1 MEIGTE
7 ILLKRI
13 QDCPEEFAE
22 NDIHGLG
29 RWARV
34 LNAARECLPRE
45 EIDAIKK
52 AMDESRRKYLLD
64 KFNEQVL
71 KTLAGEDTDKELEA
85 YLTTPIRGTNAI
97 RGPFDTG
104 GVITNSQQYGH
115 GWTDPRGMLSQ
126 GGMLN
131 SAQNSN
137 MDLRG
142 QQEMMQKQY
151 AASQAT
157 AEMHARYAAKEAGAG
172 SAGFWRK
179 LGLGRGS

>member
-13 QDCPEEFAE
+13 QDCPEEFADH
-22 NDIHGLG
+22 DIHGIG
-29 RWARV
+29 RWTRV
-34 LNAARECLPRE
+34 LNAAKECLPKE

-52 AMDESRRKYLLD
+52 AMDESRKKHLLD

-71 KTLAGEDTDKELEA
+71 KTLAGENTDTGLEKQA
-85 YLTTPIRGTNAI
+85 YLTTGAVNSTFTN
-97 RGPFDTG
+97 
-104 GVITNSQQYGH
+104 GVITNSTVYGQ

-126 GGMLN
+126 GEFLS
-131 SAQNSN
+131 SAQNSQYP
-137 MDLRG
+137 

-157 AEMHARYAAKEAGAG
+157 AEMHARYAAKEAAAG
-172 SAGFWRK
+172 SAGFWSR
-179 LGLGRGS
+179 LGFGRGS

>member
-13 QDCPEEFAE
+13 QDCPEEFE
-22 NDIHGLG
+22 FQDIHGIG
-29 RWARV
+29 RWTRV
-34 LNAARECLPRE
+34 LHAAKECLPKE
-45 EIDAIKK
+45 ELDAIKK
-52 AMDESRRKYLLD
+52 AMEESRRQHLLD

-115 GWTDPRGMLSQ
+115 GFTDPRGVLSQ
-126 GGMLN
+126 GGML
-131 SAQNSN
+131 SSN
-137 MDLRG
+137 GNAALLMRQS
-142 QQEMMQKQY
+142 QQEMAQQQY

-157 AEMHARYAAKEAGAG
+157 AEMHARYAAKDKARN
-172 SAGFWRK
+172 AGFFSK
-179 LGLGRGS
+179 LGFGRGS

>member
-34 LNAARECLPRE
+34 IHAAKECLPKE
-45 EIDAIKK
+45 EADAIKK
-52 AMDESRRKYLLD
+52 AMEESKRQYLLD

-71 KTLAGEDTDKELEA
+71 KTLAGENTDTGLENQA
-85 YLTTPIRGTNAI
+85 YLTTGSINSTFTN
-97 RGPFDTG
+97 

-115 GWTDPRGMLSQ
+115 GFTDPRGVLSQ
-126 GGMLN
+126 GGML
-131 SAQNSN
+131 SSN
-137 MDLRG
+137 GNAALLMRQS

-157 AEMHARYAAKEAGAG
+157 AEMHARYAAKEAAAG
-172 SAGFWRK
+172 SAGFWGK

>member
-13 QDCPEEFAE
+13 QDCPEEFADH
-22 NDIHGLG
+22 DIHGLG
-29 RWARV
+29 RWTRV
-34 LNAARECLPRE
+34 LHAARECLPKE

-52 AMDESRRKYLLD
+52 AMDESKRQYLLD

-71 KTLAGEDTDKELEA
+71 KTLAGENTDKQLEA
-85 YLTTPIRGTNAI
+85 YLTTPTNF
-97 RGPFDTG
+97 PFTG
-104 GVITNSQQYGH
+104 GVINNQSISNSQQYGH

-151 AASQAT
+151 NATQKAEKARNAAMQQS
-157 AEMHARYAAKEAGAG
+157 G
-172 SAGFWRK
+172 SGLLGK
-179 LGLGRGS
+179 LGFGRWF

>member
-22 NDIHGLG
+22 HDIHGIG

-52 AMDESRRKYLLD
+52 AMDESRRKHLLD

-71 KTLAGEDTDKELEA
+71 KTLAGETDTESDRQS
-85 YLTTPIRGTNAI
+85 YLTTGAVNSTFTN
-97 RGPFDTG
+97 
-104 GVITNSQQYGH
+104 GVITNSQQYGQ
-115 GWTDPRGMLSQ
+115 GWTDPRHGLLT
-126 GGMLN
+126 G
-131 SAQNSN
+131 
-137 MDLRG
+137 G
-142 QQEMMQKQY
+142 QQQYYPTEEAEKAKNAAMQQ
-151 AASQAT
+151 S
-157 AEMHARYAAKEAGAG
+157 G
-172 SAGFWRK
+172 SGLLGK
-179 LGLGRGS
+179 LGFGRWF

>member
-34 LNAARECLPRE
+34 LYAAKECLPKE

-52 AMDESRRKYLLD
+52 AMDESRRKHLLD

-71 KTLAGEDTDKELEA
+71 KTLAGENTDKELEA
-85 YLTTPIRGTNAI
+85 YLTTPTNF
-97 RGPFDTG
+97 PFTN

-131 SAQNSN
+131 SAQGSN

-151 AASQAT
+151 NATQKAEKARNAAMQQS
-157 AEMHARYAAKEAGAG
+157 G
-172 SAGFWRK
+172 SGLLGK
-179 LGLGRGS
+179 LGFGRWF

>member
-34 LNAARECLPRE
+34 LYAAKECLPKE

-52 AMDESRRKYLLD
+52 AMDESRRKHLLD

-71 KTLAGEDTDKELEA
+71 KTLAGENTDTGLENQA
-85 YLTTPIRGTNAI
+85 YLTTGSINRT
-97 RGPFDTG
+97 FTG
-104 GVITNSQQYGH
+104 GVINNQSISNSQQFGH

-126 GGMLN
+126 GDFLS
-131 SAQNSN
+131 SAQHASQL
-137 MDLRG
+137 MG
-142 QQEMMQKQY
+142 QSQQEMAQQQYNAIQKAEKARNAAMQQ
-151 AASQAT
+151 S
-157 AEMHARYAAKEAGAG
+157 G
-172 SAGFWRK
+172 SGLLGK
-179 LGLGRGS
+179 LGFGRWF

>member
-34 LNAARECLPRE
+34 LYAAKECLPKE

-52 AMDESRRKYLLD
+52 AMDESRRKHLLD

-71 KTLAGEDTDKELEA
+71 KTLAGENTDKELEA
-85 YLTTPIRGTNAI
+85 YLTTTANFPFTN
-97 RGPFDTG
+97 
-104 GVITNSQQYGH
+104 GVVTNSQQYGH

-157 AEMHARYAAKEAGAG
+157 AEMHARYAAKDKARN
-172 SAGFWRK
+172 AGFFSK
-179 LGLGRGS
+179 LGFGRWF

>member
-34 LNAARECLPRE
+34 LHAAKECLPKE
-45 EIDAIKK
+45 EADAIKK
-52 AMDESRRKYLLD
+52 AMEESKRQYLLD

-71 KTLAGEDTDKELEA
+71 KTLAGEIDKELEA
-85 YLTTPIRGTNAI
+85 YLTTTANF
-97 RGPFDTG
+97 PFTG
-104 GVITNSQQYGH
+104 GVVTNSQQYGQ

-126 GGMLN
+126 GALLSSNGNAAMQQ
-131 SAQNSN
+131 AQN
-137 MDLRG
+137 
-142 QQEMMQKQY
+142 
-151 AASQAT
+151 
-157 AEMHARYAAKEAGAG
+157 G
-172 SAGFWRK
+172 SGLLSK
-179 LGLGRGS
+179 LGFRK